1 MCDALGRHVLL
12 ELSGCP
18 FTLLNDIGFIRL
30 SFLEAARRAEVTV
43 LSENFNMFN
52 PQGVSG
58 VLVIAESHISVHTWP
73 EYGYAAIDVFTCGD
87 NALPDRAVEFLTG
100 VFRPSESRNYVI
112 RRGMMEEGF
121 PSARCE
127 IEERRLEFA
136 GSSL

>member
-18 FTLLNDIGFIRL
+18 FTLLNDIGFIRR
-30 SFLEAARRAEVTV
+30 SFFEAARRAEVTV
-43 LSENFNMFN
+43 LSENFNIFN

-58 VLVIAESHISVHTWP
+58 VLVIAESHMSVHTWP

-100 VFRPSESRNYVI
+100 VFRPSESRSYVI
-112 RRGMMEEGF
+112 RRGMMEEGL